1 MSQNEH
7 TTFAHANVCA
17 NGMSSG
23 LAIMLTLTRVSR
35 GRLGEYVTRRAVP
48 WLRSLVTGLSLRRP
62 GFAPGSIHVGF
73 VADKVS
79 LGQVLLR
86 VLRFSPANIS
96 SHCRPT
102 CLRFHFCTLYERVV
116 GLRFKRNTLYNVNEK
131 QNRYRTAVS
140 LRQWL
145 AMSHGNKVRSIF

>member
-7 TTFAHANVCA
+7 TKFAHANVCA

-35 GRLGEYVTRRAVP
+35 GRLGEYVTRKAV
-48 WLRSLVTGLSLRRP
+48 LRSLVTGLSLRRP
-62 GFAPGSIHVGF
+62 GFAHGSIHVGF

-86 VLRFSPANIS
+86 VLRFSPVSIS
-96 SHCRPT
+96 SHRRPT
-102 CLRFHFCTLYERVV
+102 CLRFNFCTLYERVK
-116 GLRFKRNTLYNVNEK
+116 LRFKRYTLYNVNEK
-131 QNRYRTAVS
+131 QNIYRTAVS